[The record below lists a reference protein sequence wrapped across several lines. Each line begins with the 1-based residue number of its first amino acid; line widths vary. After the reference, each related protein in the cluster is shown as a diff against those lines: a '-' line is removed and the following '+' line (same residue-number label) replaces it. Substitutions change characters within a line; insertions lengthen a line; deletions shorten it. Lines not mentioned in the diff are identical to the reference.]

1 MDSSYQNNMVAFA
14 GGGQGLATPITRS
27 YSRFTVV
34 ANLNDSALLPPAGA
48 GLEYVVKNAATTNSM
63 NIFPAAA
70 SQGGF
75 RGDGPNIP
83 AGDSINALASNLP
96 FALAAGKSV
105 RFFCVTSTG
114 TWDTLPSIIGVAG
127 G

>member
-1 MDSSYQNNMVAFA
+1 MDSSYKNNMTASA
-14 GGGQGLATPITRS
+14 GGTQALATPITTT

-34 ANLNDSALLPPAGA
+34 ANANDSAVLPPAGA
-48 GLEYVVKNAATTNSM
+48 GLEYVVKNATATNSM

-75 RGDGPNIP
+75 RGDGPNFP
-83 AGDSINALASNLP
+83 AGDSINALGANTA

-105 RFFCVTSTG
+105 RFFCVAPG
-114 TWDTLPSIIGVAG
+114 VWDTIPSIP
-127 G
+127 